1 MAKFKVSEIRLCGFK
16 FYDFLLNFNNHNL
29 YCYQYKQKSDQGH
42 NQNGEEIDS
51 NGDFQLVQFSHSV
64 VSDSLRPHGLQHARP
79 PCPSPAPGACSNS
92 ISIKSVM
99 PSNHLILCR
108 PLFLLPS
115 IFPTNKK
122 N

>member
-64 VSDSLRPHGLQHARP
+64 MSDSATPWIAAWQASL
-79 PCPSPAPGACSNS
+79 SFT
-92 ISIKSVM
+92 IS
-99 PSNHLILCR
+99 
-108 PLFLLPS
+108 
-115 IFPTNKK
+115 
-122 N
+122 